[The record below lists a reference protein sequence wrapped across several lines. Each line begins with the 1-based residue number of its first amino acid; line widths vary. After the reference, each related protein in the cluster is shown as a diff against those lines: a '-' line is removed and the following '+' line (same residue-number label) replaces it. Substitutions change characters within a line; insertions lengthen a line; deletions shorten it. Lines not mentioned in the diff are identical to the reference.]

1 MASATQ
7 TARKANLE
15 RYYRR
20 RLKPVTPGEYGFSLR
35 LIRFPFADF
44 VLDELVESFEWI
56 DERAGMTGSVQLRR
70 PEPYTLASLP
80 IGRGHRI
87 RCTVRWGGQHFVLWT
102 MRCEEPETTLDDAQV
117 AVSVA
122 LVDDMDLV
130 ERTEK
135 DRIYRATKRR
145 RRGFFPHEM
154 VRREAGRDG
163 VRVGRLAKCE
173 HRMTKLHMRK
183 ASLLELAV
191 KVYGHEHEK
200 TGRRFVVRMHD
211 GRFEVIPY
219 RRNQTLYVLAD
230 EIRSAVIS
238 RSSSTKRPPTVLT
251 GRGRLGK
258 GKDAK
263 KVEHTEYRR
272 AMVARF
278 GYTHKT
284 KDYGHVGSRE
294 ELRTKVRRD
303 LAKFYRV
310 NSSAAVQVQGVPFIR
325 RGDGCEML
333 LESEGFRG
341 DRRFVFCTS
350 ARHQVQ
356 QGTYT
361 SELDL
366 TVTDPFLKGQ
376 EKVEKEQL
384 ARKARERKKR
394 RS

>member
-1 MASATQ
+1 MTTAT
-7 TARKANLE
+7 TRARKTNLE

-35 LIRFPFADF
+35 LIRAPFEDF
-44 VLDELVESFEWI
+44 VLDDLVESFEWV
-56 DERAGMTGSVQLRR
+56 DERAAMSGNVQLRR
-70 PEPYTLASLP
+70 PDPYTREALP

-87 RCTVRWGGQHFVLWT
+87 RCTVNWGAHRFVLWT
-102 MRCEEPETTLDDAQV
+102 MRCEEPETTVDGDQV
-117 AVSVA
+117 GLSVS

-130 ERTEK
+130 ERSEK
-135 DRIYRATKRR
+135 DRTYRVTKRR
-145 RRGFFPHEM
+145 KRGFFPHEM
-154 VRREAGRDG
+154 VAREAARDG
-163 VRVGRLAKCE
+163 IRVGRLARCE
-173 HRMTKLHMRK
+173 HRMSKVHMKR
-183 ASLLELAV
+183 ASLLDFAV

-200 TGRRFVVRMHD
+200 SGRKFVLRMQD

-219 RRNQTLYVLAD
+219 QRNQTLYVLAD

-238 RSSSTKRPPTVLT
+238 RSSSEKRPPTVLT
-251 GRGRLGK
+251 GRGRVGK

-263 KVEHTEYRR
+263 KIKHTEYRR
-272 AMVARF
+272 RMVARF
-278 GYTHKT
+278 GYTHKQ
-284 KDYGHVGSRE
+284 KDYGRVESRE
-294 ELRTKVRRD
+294 ELRRKVRRD

-310 NSSAAVQVQGVPFIR
+310 DSRASVQVQGVPFIR

-333 LESEGFRG
+333 LESEGFKG

-366 TVTDPFLKGQ
+366 AVTDPFLKDR
-376 EKVEKEQL
+376 EKTEKEQ
-384 ARKARERKKR
+384 REKKRRERKKR
-394 RS
+394 TS